1 MRLGEKVTHLKYL
14 IKLKDSHTPK
24 KTQTIF
30 VWVFFMYS
38 NNSSWDIYLICI
50 GISASNISASSG
62 LKINVP
68 PINVNSPLRY
78 FL

>member
-30 VWVFFMYS
+30 V
-38 NNSSWDIYLICI
+38 
-50 GISASNISASSG
+50 
-62 LKINVP
+62 
-68 PINVNSPLRY
+68 
-78 FL
+78 